1 MVSASNTF
9 RNIVLLGIVLAN
21 SAAAHESLQGPTETR
36 FWDVHRAY
44 NGYTLFGAKGGSY
57 LIDMEGY
64 VVRTWSKVRT
74 NPRFL
79 ANGNILDSSTDD
91 PSRGGGFVEVD
102 WDDNVVWRYTETRSD
117 YAPHHD
123 FKRIFNKKLGSYTTL
138 YIANK
143 TVTQEQ
149 AIAAGCDPSRNYKD
163 AQMDAIVEVD
173 MDGNI
178 VWEWWFFDHVVQDID
193 PTKANYVGEGKTI
206 ADNPGRINLNLPG
219 RPVKRDWL
227 HCNSLDY
234 HPELGHIVTNSVQ
247 GEFYVIDHDGTFAAG
262 DLQASIEL
270 AASEAGDFLYR
281 FGDPARYQQGD
292 PPSILED
299 WTQCTVGHKQIGGSH
314 DIHWIDEGL
323 PGAGHFLVFNNGQYL
338 FDRTCQSYAVEINGF
353 LNAAGQD
360 TGYYVNPP
368 DTGYTQWKPENKD
381 THKQKRDVSNQIVWQ
396 YGSKSNQGFFSH
408 IGSGCQRLPNGN
420 TLICAMTEGHLL
432 EVTEDGQLVW
442 EYINP
447 INTDGIKEVNVD
459 QYPMNNAMFRAY
471 RYTADHPA
479 LAGRDLAPG
488 DTITGKTPSYN
499 SPYPGQSALAPL
511 EPPYPKDLLLPV
523 RSVDCCMSAGL
534 SDVKYALFLSP
545 QDPGGFED
553 LREGLSAP
561 RLPDTGQMAD
571 YTDTFGEDS
580 DYTINPL
587 SYEDNNNGTITD
599 NVTGLIWQKIDGGS
613 VIWEDAIAYADLLS
627 LAGHEDWRLPT
638 SDEIFG
644 ILDHGRQNPA
654 LNTAYFPR
662 TDAQYWWTCETR
674 ADDPARVWIVNEG
687 GGIGAHRISESA
699 QAGGDKR
706 IHVRCVRGQSDQ
718 PILRWMDNNDG
729 TATDLVTHLVWQQTG
744 SEMKMTWEQA
754 LDHAEEMTLAGQENW
769 RLPNI
774 KELRTLTDLTR
785 TNPAVDLA
793 AFPDFQSD
801 DYWSST
807 TLAGH
812 TDRAWTTNFRFGTV
826 SYQPKTASLLVRCV
840 RGPETIMPDVNLP
853 LMRHIEGGTFAMGDH
868 HDLGGAEHRNDE
880 VPVHLVSLND
890 FYIGVYEITNQEYCD
905 FLNDAIVQEQIMVD
919 AGYVTDS
926 RTGGLLCDTYQSDGY
941 SRVHHDGLDF
951 SVAPDK
957 ANHPVVGIRWL
968 GAISYCNWLS
978 RQCGLSACY
987 DPEDQICDFS
997 QNGYRLPTEAEW
1009 EYAGRGG
1016 LYDPYAIYPW
1026 GDDPD
1031 NSKANW
1037 PNSGDPY
1044 EAGPMPYTTPVG
1056 FYNGE
1061 QHFKSDFNWP
1071 GSATTY
1077 QTRDGS
1083 NGYGLYDMAGN
1094 VWEWTNDWYHG
1105 DYYGVSPRYDPQG
1118 PTTGKPMPDGKIY
1131 HVLRSG
1137 NWYNGPQGHSRVSNR
1152 NPAHFRGPQDPYHP
1166 WYHIGFRIARS
1177 DSSNSTLTPETVT
1190 QPGAKISTVAD
1201 GFDFA
1206 EGPATN
1212 RLGELFFSDL
1222 QASRIYRLDSKGQP
1236 SVFLE
1241 NSGGANG
1248 LFFDRSGD
1256 LIACQGDLGRVVSI
1270 SEQLEVTVLADTYQ
1284 GRRFNKP
1291 NDLWI
1296 DSEGGIYFSD
1306 PAYGTKPVQDGEHV
1320 YYINADRTSTT
1331 RVIDDMVRPNGLIGV
1346 PNGQSLYVADHG
1358 AGKVYVYDIIAPGN
1372 LSEKRLFVSKACDGM
1387 TIDRFGN
1394 VYITNESSVLVYNP
1408 DGQLIEQ
1415 ITAGGQVTNVCFG
1428 GLGIGTLYITS
1439 TGTLYAIDMQV
1450 SGYVPK

>member
-1 MVSASNTF
+1 MVSSDNTL
-9 RNIVLLGIVLAN
+9 RKIILLGIALAN
-21 SAAAHESLQGPTETR
+21 SAAAHEALQGPTETR
-36 FWDVHRAY
+36 FWDMHRAY

-64 VVRTWSKVRT
+64 VVHTWSKVRT

-91 PSRGGGFVEVD
+91 PSRGSGFVEVD
-102 WDDNVVWRYTETRSD
+102 WDDNVVWRYTETRPD

-123 FKRIFNKKLGSYTTL
+123 FKRIFNTKLGAYTTL

-143 TVTQEQ
+143 SITHDQ

-178 VWEWWFFDHVVQDID
+178 AWEWWFFDHVVQDID
-193 PTKANYVGEGKTI
+193 PTKTNYVGQGKTI
-206 ADNPGRINLNLPG
+206 GDYPGRINLNLPG

-247 GEFYVIDHDGTFAAG
+247 GEFYVIDHDGTFVAG

-281 FGDPARYQQGD
+281 FGDPARHQQGD
-292 PPSILED
+292 PPSVLED

-314 DIHWIDEGL
+314 DVHWIDDGL

-338 FDRTCQSYAVEINGF
+338 FDRTCQSYAVEINGC

-360 TGYYVNPP
+360 TDYYVNPP
-368 DTGYTQWKPENKD
+368 DAGYTQWKPENKD

-408 IGSGCQRLPNGN
+408 IGSGCQRLANGN

-432 EVTEDGQLVW
+432 EVTEGGELVW

-447 INTDGIKEVNVD
+447 INTDGIREVNVD

-479 LAGRDLAPG
+479 LASRDLTPG
-488 DTITGKTPSYN
+488 DTLTGKTPSYN
-499 SPYPGQSALAPL
+499 SPDSGDRALAPL
-511 EPPYPKDLLLPV
+511 ESPYPKDLL
-523 RSVDCCMSAGL
+523 SVLNVDRCMPAGF
-534 SDVKYALFLSP
+534 SDMKYALFLSP
-545 QDPGGFED
+545 QDPDEFKDISIG
-553 LREGLSAP
+553 S
-561 RLPDTGQMAD
+561 RLPDTGQIAD

-580 DYTINPL
+580 DYTINIP
-587 SYEDNNNGTITD
+587 
-599 NVTGLIWQKIDGGS
+599 VMQ
-613 VIWEDAIAYADLLS
+613 
-627 LAGHEDWRLPT
+627 
-638 SDEIFG
+638 
-644 ILDHGRQNPA
+644 
-654 LNTAYFPR
+654 
-662 TDAQYWWTCETR
+662 
-674 ADDPARVWIVNEG
+674 
-687 GGIGAHRISESA
+687 
-699 QAGGDKR
+699 
-706 IHVRCVRGQSDQ
+706 
-718 PILRWMDNNDG
+718 
-729 TATDLVTHLVWQQTG
+729 
-744 SEMKMTWEQA
+744 
-754 LDHAEEMTLAGQENW
+754 
-769 RLPNI
+769 
-774 KELRTLTDLTR
+774 
-785 TNPAVDLA
+785 
-793 AFPDFQSD
+793 
-801 DYWSST
+801 
-807 TLAGH
+807 
-812 TDRAWTTNFRFGTV
+812 
-826 SYQPKTASLLVRCV
+826 
-840 RGPETIMPDVNLP
+840 
-853 LMRHIEGGTFAMGDH
+853 HIQGGTFAMGDH

-890 FYIGVYEITNQEYCD
+890 FYMGVYEITNTEYCD
-905 FLNDAIVQEQIMVD
+905 FLNDAMTQEHIVVD

-926 RTGGLLCDTYQSDGY
+926 LTGELLCDTYQSDGY
-941 SRVHHDGLDF
+941 SRIHYDGHDF
-951 SVAPDK
+951 NVAADK
-957 ANHPVVGIRWL
+957 ANHPVVGIRWF

-978 RQCGLSACY
+978 RQCGLSPCY
-987 DPEDQICDFS
+987 DLDAQVCDFS

-1016 LYDPYAIYPW
+1016 LDDPYAIYPW

-1071 GSATTY
+1071 DSASTY

-1105 DYYGVSPRYDPQG
+1105 DYYGVSPRYEPQG
-1118 PTTGKPMPDGKIY
+1118 PTIGKPMPDGKIY

-1166 WYHIGFRIARS
+1166 WYHIGFRIVRNDTS
-1177 DSSNSTLTPETVT
+1177 GSKLTPETVT
-1190 QPGAKISTVAD
+1190 QPGAKVTIIAD

-1206 EGPATN
+1206 EGPAAN
-1212 RLGELFFSDL
+1212 SYGELFFSDL
-1222 QASRIYRLDSKGQP
+1222 QASRIYELDNKGQP
-1236 SVFLE
+1236 SVFL
-1241 NSGGANG
+1241 NDSGGANG
-1248 LFFDRSGD
+1248 LFFDISGN

-1270 SEQLEVTVLADTYQ
+1270 SEQRDVTVLADTYQ
-1284 GRRFNKP
+1284 GKRFNKP

-1296 DSEGGIYFSD
+1296 DSEGGVYFTD

-1320 YYINADRTSTT
+1320 YYVSADRTSIT
-1331 RVIDDMVRPNGLIGV
+1331 RVIDDMVRPNGMIGA
-1346 PNGQSLYVADHG
+1346 PDGHSLYVADHG
-1358 AGKVYVYDIIAPGN
+1358 AGKVYVYDIIASGI

-1408 DGQLIEQ
+1408 AGQLIEE

-1428 GLGIGTLYITS
+1428 GLGVSTLYITS
-1439 TGTLYAIDMQV
+1439 TRALYAIDMQV

>member
-1 MVSASNTF
+1 MMVSSNNTF
-9 RNIVLLGIVLAN
+9 RIIVLLGIALAT
-21 SAAAHESLQGPTETR
+21 SAAAYEALQGPTETR

-44 NGYTLFGAKGGSY
+44 NGYTLFGAKGGTY
-57 LIDMEGY
+57 LIDMEGR
-64 VVRTWSKVRT
+64 VVRTWSTVRT

-91 PSRGGGFVEVD
+91 PSRGSGFVEVD
-102 WDDNVVWRYTETRSD
+102 WDHNVVWHYTETRSD

-123 FKRIFNKKLGSYTTL
+123 FVRIFNKKIGAYTTF

-143 TVTQEQ
+143 SITHEQ

-173 MDGNI
+173 MDGHI
-178 VWEWWFFDHVVQDID
+178 VWEWWFLDHVVQDVD

-206 ADNPGRINLNLPG
+206 ADYPGRINLNLPG

-247 GEFYVIDHDGTFAAG
+247 GEFYVIDHDGTFVAD

-299 WTQCTVGHKQIGGSH
+299 WTQSTVGHKQIGGSH
-314 DIHWIDEGL
+314 DVQWIDDGL

-338 FDRTCQSYAVEINGF
+338 FDRTCQSYAVEINAF

-368 DTGYTQWKPENKD
+368 DAGYAEWKPENKD
-381 THKQKRDVSNQIVWQ
+381 THKQKRDVSNQIVWL

-408 IGSGCQRLPNGN
+408 IGSGCQRLANGN

-432 EVTEDGQLVW
+432 EVTEGGQLVW

-447 INTDGIKEVNVD
+447 INTDGIKEINVD

-479 LAGRDLAPG
+479 LAGRDLTPG
-488 DTITGKTPSYN
+488 DTLTGKDPDYN
-499 SPYPGQSALAPL
+499 IPANDRNVSLYLPKSIAYLSFLLATIGAPGQTF
-511 EPPYPKDLLLPV
+511 ELPE
-523 RSVDCCMSAGL
+523 M
-534 SDVKYALFLSP
+534 
-545 QDPGGFED
+545 Q
-553 LREGLSAP
+553 
-561 RLPDTGQMAD
+561 
-571 YTDTFGEDS
+571 
-580 DYTINPL
+580 
-587 SYEDNNNGTITD
+587 
-599 NVTGLIWQKIDGGS
+599 LIS
-613 VIWEDAIAYADLLS
+613 
-627 LAGHEDWRLPT
+627 
-638 SDEIFG
+638 
-644 ILDHGRQNPA
+644 
-654 LNTAYFPR
+654 
-662 TDAQYWWTCETR
+662 
-674 ADDPARVWIVNEG
+674 
-687 GGIGAHRISESA
+687 
-699 QAGGDKR
+699 
-706 IHVRCVRGQSDQ
+706 
-718 PILRWMDNNDG
+718 
-729 TATDLVTHLVWQQTG
+729 
-744 SEMKMTWEQA
+744 
-754 LDHAEEMTLAGQENW
+754 
-769 RLPNI
+769 
-774 KELRTLTDLTR
+774 
-785 TNPAVDLA
+785 
-793 AFPDFQSD
+793 
-801 DYWSST
+801 
-807 TLAGH
+807 
-812 TDRAWTTNFRFGTV
+812 
-826 SYQPKTASLLVRCV
+826 
-840 RGPETIMPDVNLP
+840 
-853 LMRHIEGGTFAMGDH
+853 GGTFEMGDH
-868 HDLGGAEHRNDE
+868 YDLGGAEHRNDE
-880 VPVHLVSLND
+880 VPIHLVTLNN
-890 FYIGVYEITNQEYCD
+890 FYMGAFEITNQEYCD
-905 FLNDAIVQEQIMVD
+905 FLNDAIEQEEILID

-926 RTGGLLCDTYQSDGY
+926 RTGELLCDTYQSDGY
-941 SRVHHDGLDF
+941 SRIHYDGQDF
-951 SVAPDK
+951 SVAADK
-957 ANHPVVGIRWL
+957 ANHPVIGIRWF

-978 RQCGLSACY
+978 RQCGLSPCY
-987 DPEDQICDFS
+987 DLDAQICDFS

-1071 GSATTY
+1071 GSAGTY

-1083 NGYGLYDMAGN
+1083 NDYGLYDMAGN

-1177 DSSNSTLTPETVT
+1177 DPSVPTLTPETVT
-1190 QPGAKISTVAD
+1190 QPGAKATIIAD

-1206 EGPATN
+1206 EGPAAN

-1222 QASRIYRLDSKGQP
+1222 QAGKIYRLDDKGRP
-1236 SVFLE
+1236 SVFL
-1241 NSGGANG
+1241 NDSGGANG
-1248 LFFDRSGD
+1248 LFFDSLGN

-1270 SEQLEVTVLADTYQ
+1270 SQQREITVLADTYQ
-1284 GRRFNKP
+1284 GKRFSKP

-1296 DSEGGIYFSD
+1296 DPEGGIYFSD

-1331 RVIDDMVRPNGLIGV
+1331 RVIDDMVRPNGLIGL
-1346 PNGQSLYVADHG
+1346 PNGHILYVADHG
-1358 AGKVYVYDIIAPGN
+1358 AGKIYVYDIIAPGV
-1372 LSEKRLFVSKACDGM
+1372 LSGKRLFVSKACDGM

-1394 VYITNESSVLVYNP
+1394 VYITNESSVLAYNP
-1408 DGQLIEQ
+1408 AGQLIEQ
-1415 ITAGGQVTNVCFG
+1415 ITSGGQVTNVCFG
-1428 GLGIGTLYITS
+1428 GLGVSTLYITS
-1439 TGTLYAIDMQV
+1439 TKSLYATDMQV
-1450 SGYVPK
+1450 SGYLPY

>member
-1 MVSASNTF
+1 MMISLNNAL
-9 RNIVLLGIVLAN
+9 RNLILLGIALAN
-21 SAAAHESLQGPTETR
+21 SAAAHEALQGPTETR
-36 FWDVHRAY
+36 FWDPHRAY
-44 NGYTLFGAKGGSY
+44 NGYTLFGAKGGTY

-74 NPRFL
+74 NPQFL
-79 ANGNILDSSTDD
+79 ANGNLLDSSTDD
-91 PSRGGGFVEVD
+91 PSRGSGFVEVD
-102 WDDNVVWRYTETRSD
+102 WDDNIVWRYTETRSD

-123 FKRIFNKKLGSYTTL
+123 FKRIFNKKLGAYTTL

-143 TVTQEQ
+143 TVTHEQ

-193 PTKANYVGEGKTI
+193 PTKANYVGDGKTL
-206 ADNPGRINLNLPG
+206 ADYPGRINLNLPG

-247 GEFYVIDHDGTFAAG
+247 GEFYVIDHDGTFVVG
-262 DLQASIEL
+262 ELQASIEL

-314 DIHWIDEGL
+314 DIHWIDDGL
-323 PGAGHFLVFNNGQYL
+323 PGAGNFLVFNNGQYL
-338 FDRTCQSYAVEINGF
+338 FDRTCQSYAVQINGF
-353 LNAAGQD
+353 LDSAGRD
-360 TGYYVNPP
+360 TGYYINPP
-368 DTGYTQWKPENKD
+368 DAGYTQWKPENKD
-381 THKQKRDVSNQIVWQ
+381 THKQKRNVSKQIVWQ

-408 IGSGCQRLPNGN
+408 IGSGCQRLVNGN

-432 EVTEDGQLVW
+432 EVTEGGELVW

-447 INTDGIKEVNVD
+447 INTDGIKEINVD

-479 LAGRDLAPG
+479 LAGRDLTPG
-488 DTITGKTPSYN
+488 DTLTGKTPSYN
-499 SPYPGQSALAPL
+499 GPDLGDRAFAPL
-511 EPPYPKDLLLPV
+511 EPPCPKDLF
-523 RSVDCCMSAGL
+523 SVLSMDRCTPAGF
-534 SDVKYALFLSP
+534 SGVKFALFLNP
-545 QDPGGFED
+545 QDPGEFED
-553 LREGLSAP
+553 SPKGLNAS
-561 RLPDTGQMAD
+561 RLPDTGQIAD

-580 DYTINPL
+580 DYTINPP
-587 SYEDNNNGTITD
+587 SYEDNSDGTITD
-599 NVTGLIWQKIDGGS
+599 NVTGLIWEKIDGGS
-613 VIWEDAIAYADLLS
+613 MAWEDAVAYADLLS
-627 LAGHEDWRLPT
+627 LGGHQDWRLPT
-638 SDEIFG
+638 SDELFA
-644 ILDHGRQNPA
+644 ILDHGQHNPA
-654 LNTAYFPR
+654 LNTTYFPAN
-662 TDAQYWWTCETR
+662 DAQYWWTCETR
-674 ADDPARVWIVNEG
+674 ADDPGRIWVVNEG

-706 IHVRCVRGQSDQ
+706 IHVRCVRGLNPQT
-718 PILRWMDNNDG
+718 ILRWTDNNDG
-729 TATDLVTHLVWQQTG
+729 TVTDLITQLVWQQAG
-744 SEMKMTWEQA
+744 SETKMTWQQA
-754 LDHAEEMTLAGQENW
+754 LVHAEEMILAGWEDW

-774 KELRTLTDLTR
+774 KELRTLTDVTQ
-785 TNPAVDLA
+785 TSPAVDLT
-793 AFPDFQSD
+793 AFPGFQSD

-812 TDRAWTTNFRFGTV
+812 TDRAWTTHFRFGTV

-840 RGPETIMPDVNLP
+840 RGPETIPPDVNLP
-853 LMRHIEGGTFAMGDH
+853 VMQHIQGGTFAMGDH

-880 VPVHLVSLND
+880 VPIHLVSLND

-905 FLNDAIVQEQIMVD
+905 FLNDAIEQAQIAVD
-919 AGYVTDS
+919 DGYVIDS
-926 RTGGLLCDTYQSDGY
+926 QKAELLCDTYQSDGY
-941 SRVHHDGLDF
+941 SRIHYDGHDF
-951 SVAPDK
+951 SVAADK
-957 ANHPVVGIRWL
+957 ANHPVVGIRWF

-978 RQCGLSACY
+978 LKHGLLPCY
-987 DPEDQICDFS
+987 DLDVQICDFS
-997 QNGYRLPTEAEW
+997 QDGYRLPTEAEW

-1061 QHFKSDFNWP
+1061 QHSKSDFNWP
-1071 GSATTY
+1071 GSAGTY

-1083 NGYGLYDMAGN
+1083 NDYGLYDMAGN

-1177 DSSNSTLTPETVT
+1177 GPSVPTLTPETVT
-1190 QPGAKISTVAD
+1190 QPGAKTTVIAD

-1206 EGPATN
+1206 EGPAAN
-1212 RLGELFFSDL
+1212 KLGELFFSDL
-1222 QASRIYRLDSKGQP
+1222 QAGKIYRLDDKGRP
-1236 SVFLE
+1236 SVFL
-1241 NSGGANG
+1241 NDSGGANG
-1248 LFFDRSGD
+1248 LFFDSLGN
-1256 LIACQGDLGRVVSI
+1256 LIACQGDLGRIVSI
-1270 SEQLEVTVLADTYQ
+1270 SEQQDITVLADTYQ
-1284 GRRFNKP
+1284 GKRFNKP

-1296 DSEGGIYFSD
+1296 DPGGGIYFSD

-1320 YYINADRTSTT
+1320 YYISADRTRVT
-1331 RVIDDMVRPNGLIGV
+1331 RIIDDMVRPNGLIG
-1346 PNGQSLYVADHG
+1346 PPDGCILYVADHG
-1358 AGKVYVYDIIAPGN
+1358 AKKVYVYDIIAPGI
-1372 LSEKRLFVSKACDGM
+1372 LSNKRLFVSKACDGM

-1408 DGQLIEQ
+1408 AGELIEQ
-1415 ITAGGQVTNVCFG
+1415 IFAGGQVTNVCFG
-1428 GLGIGTLYITS
+1428 GLGVSTLYITS
-1439 TGTLYAIDMQV
+1439 TRVLYAIEMQV
-1450 SGYVPK
+1450 GGFLH

>member
-1 MVSASNTF
+1 MLSSNRAF
-9 RNIVLLGIVLAN
+9 RLVFLLGILLAS
-21 SAAAHESLQGPTETR
+21 SAAAYEALQGPTEVCY
-36 FWDVHRAY
+36 WDAARAY
-44 NGYTLFGAKGGSY
+44 NGYTLFGARGGTY
-57 LIDMEGY
+57 LIDMEGR
-64 VVRTWSKVRT
+64 VVRSWSKVRT

-102 WDDNVVWRYTETRSD
+102 WDDNVVWRCTETRSD

-123 FKRIFNKKLGSYTTL
+123 FMRIFNKQLGAYTTL

-143 TVTQEQ
+143 TVTNEQ

-173 MDGNI
+173 MNGNI

-193 PTKANYVGEGKTI
+193 PTRANYVGEGKTI
-206 ADNPGRINLNLPG
+206 ADYPGRINLNLPG

-247 GEFYVIDHDGTFAAG
+247 GEFYVIDHDGTFVAG
-262 DLQASIEL
+262 DLQASMEL
-270 AASEAGDFLYR
+270 AASQAGDFLYR
-281 FGDPARYQQGD
+281 FGDPARHEQGD

-314 DIHWIDEGL
+314 DIHWIDDGL
-323 PGAGHFLVFNNGQYL
+323 PGAGHFLIFNNGQYL

-353 LNAAGQD
+353 LDAGGRD

-368 DTGYTQWKPENKD
+368 DAGYTQWKPENKD
-381 THKQKRDVSNQIVWQ
+381 THKQKRNVSNQIVWQ
-396 YGSKSNQGFFSH
+396 YGSKSHQGFFSH
-408 IGSGCQRLPNGN
+408 IGSGCQRLANGN

-447 INTDGIKEVNVD
+447 INTDGIKEINVD

-479 LAGRDLAPG
+479 LAGRDLTPG
-488 DTITGKTPSYN
+488 DTLTGKTPSYN
-499 SPYPGQSALAPL
+499 SPDSKDRAFAPL
-511 EPPYPKDLLLPV
+511 EPPCSKDLF
-523 RSVDCCMSAGL
+523 SVLNMDSAMSAG
-534 SDVKYALFLSP
+534 SSNIRYALFLSP
-545 QDPGGFED
+545 QDPGEFED
-553 LREGLSAP
+553 ISIGSS
-561 RLPDTGQMAD
+561 LPDTGQTAD
-571 YTDTFGEDS
+571 YADTFGEDS
-580 DYTINPL
+580 DYTINPP
-587 SYEDNNNGTITD
+587 SYVDNSDGTVTD
-599 NVTGLIWQKIDGGS
+599 NVTGLIWQKIDGS
-613 VIWEDAIAYADLLS
+613 SMSWEDAIAYADLLS
-627 LAGHEDWRLPT
+627 LGGHQDWRLPT
-638 SDEIFG
+638 SDELFE
-644 ILDHGRQNPA
+644 ILDHGQHNPA
-654 LNTAYFPR
+654 LNTTCFPAN
-662 TDAQYWWTCETR
+662 DAQYWWTCETR
-674 ADDPARVWIVNEG
+674 ADDPGRVWVVNEG

-706 IHVRCVRGQSDQ
+706 IHVRCVRGLNPQ
-718 PILRWMDNNDG
+718 PTLRWTDNNDG
-729 TATDLVTHLVWQQTG
+729 TVTDLFTHLVWQQTG
-744 SEMKMTWEQA
+744 SEMKMAWEQA
-754 LDHAEEMTLAGQENW
+754 LVHAEEMTLAGREDW

-774 KELRTLTDLTR
+774 KELRTLTDVTQ
-785 TNPAVDLA
+785 TNPAVDLT

-812 TDRAWTTNFRFGTV
+812 TDRAWTTNFRFGIV
-826 SYQPKTASLLVRCV
+826 SYQPKTTSLLVRCV
-840 RGPETIMPDVNLP
+840 SGPDTIPPDVNLP
-853 LMRHIEGGTFAMGDH
+853 VMQHLQGGTFAMGDH

-880 VPVHLVSLND
+880 VPVHMVSLND

-905 FLNDAIVQEQIMVD
+905 FLNDAIEQEQIAVD
-919 AGYVTDS
+919 DGYVTDS
-926 RTGGLLCDTYQSDGY
+926 RTAGLLCDTYQSDGY
-941 SRVHHDGLDF
+941 SRINYDGHDF
-951 SVAPDK
+951 SVAVDK
-957 ANHPVVGIRWL
+957 ANHPVVGVRWF
-968 GAISYCNWLS
+968 GAVSYCNWLS
-978 RQCGLSACY
+978 RQRGLSPCY
-987 DPEDQICDFS
+987 DLDAQICDSS

-1016 LYDPYAIYPW
+1016 LHDPYAIYTW

-1061 QHFKSDFNWP
+1061 RHLKSDFNWP
-1071 GSATTY
+1071 SPAGNY
-1077 QTRDGS
+1077 QTADGS
-1083 NGYGLYDMAGN
+1083 NEYGLYDMAGN

-1118 PTTGKPMPDGKIY
+1118 PTVGKPMPDGKIY

-1177 DSSNSTLTPETVT
+1177 DPSGSTLTPETVT
-1190 QPGAKISTVAD
+1190 QPGANVTIIAD

-1206 EGPATN
+1206 EGPAAN
-1212 RLGELFFSDL
+1212 SLGELFFSDL
-1222 QASRIYRLDSKGQP
+1222 QASKIYRLDDKGRP
-1236 SVFLE
+1236 SVFLN

-1248 LFFDRSGD
+1248 LFFDRSGN

-1270 SEQLEVTVLADTYQ
+1270 SEQQDITVLADTYQ
-1284 GRRFNKP
+1284 GKPFTKP

-1331 RVIDDMVRPNGLIGV
+1331 RVIDDMVRPNGLIGL
-1346 PNGQSLYVADHG
+1346 PNGHILYVADHG
-1358 AGKVYVYDIIAPGN
+1358 AGKIYAYDIIAPGI
-1372 LSEKRLFVSKACDGM
+1372 LAGKRLFVSKACDGM

-1394 VYITNESSVLVYNP
+1394 VYITNEDSALVYNP
-1408 DGQLIEQ
+1408 AGQLIEQ
-1415 ITAGGQVTNVCFG
+1415 IIAGGQVTNVCFG
-1428 GLGIGTLYITS
+1428 GLGVSTLYITS
-1439 TGTLYAIDMQV
+1439 TRALYAIEMQV
-1450 SGYVPK
+1450 GGFLH

>member
-1 MVSASNTF
+1 MAIQPDIN
-9 RNIVLLGIVLAN
+9 
-21 SAAAHESLQGPTETR
+21 
-36 FWDVHRAY
+36 
-44 NGYTLFGAKGGSY
+44 
-57 LIDMEGY
+57 
-64 VVRTWSKVRT
+64 KVIH
-74 NPRFL
+74 P
-79 ANGNILDSSTDD
+79 
-91 PSRGGGFVEVD
+91 PS
-102 WDDNVVWRYTETRSD
+102 
-117 YAPHHD
+117 
-123 FKRIFNKKLGSYTTL
+123 
-138 YIANK
+138 
-143 TVTQEQ
+143 
-149 AIAAGCDPSRNYKD
+149 
-163 AQMDAIVEVD
+163 
-173 MDGNI
+173 
-178 VWEWWFFDHVVQDID
+178 
-193 PTKANYVGEGKTI
+193 
-206 ADNPGRINLNLPG
+206 
-219 RPVKRDWL
+219 
-227 HCNSLDY
+227 
-234 HPELGHIVTNSVQ
+234 
-247 GEFYVIDHDGTFAAG
+247 
-262 DLQASIEL
+262 
-270 AASEAGDFLYR
+270 
-281 FGDPARYQQGD
+281 
-292 PPSILED
+292 SILED

-338 FDRTCQSYAVEINGF
+338 YDRTCQSYAVEINGF
-353 LNAAGQD
+353 LNGAGQD
-360 TGYYVNPP
+360 TDYYVNPP
-368 DTGYTQWKPENKD
+368 NAGYTQWKPENKD

-408 IGSGCQRLPNGN
+408 IGSGCQRLANGN

-432 EVTEDGQLVW
+432 EVTENGELVW

-447 INTDGIKEVNVD
+447 INTDDIKEINVD

-479 LAGRDLAPG
+479 LAGRNLTPG
-488 DTITGKTPSYN
+488 DTLTGKTPSYN
-499 SPYPGQSALAPL
+499 SPDPGDRALAPL
-511 EPPYPKDLLLPV
+511 EPPYPKSLFSVLYMDSCMPV
-523 RSVDCCMSAGL
+523 GYPE
-534 SDVKYALFLSP
+534 VKYALFLSP
-545 QDPGGFED
+545 QGPGEFED
-553 LREGLSAP
+553 MSIGLIGSN
-561 RLPDTGQMAD
+561 LSDTGQIAD

-580 DYTINPL
+580 DYTINPP

-599 NVTGLIWQKIDGGS
+599 NVTGLIWQKIDAGS
-613 VIWEDAIAYADLLS
+613 MAWEDAIAYADLLS
-627 LAGHEDWRLPT
+627 LSGHQDWRLPT
-638 SDEIFG
+638 SDELFG
-644 ILDHGRQNPA
+644 ILDHGQHNPA
-654 LNTAYFPR
+654 LNTTYFSPS
-662 TDAQYWWTCETR
+662 DAQYWWTCETR
-674 ADDPARVWIVNEG
+674 ADDPGRVWVVNEG

-706 IHVRCVRGQSDQ
+706 IHVRCVREQTT
-718 PILRWMDNNDG
+718 PLTHRWIGNNDG
-729 TATDLVTHLVWQQTG
+729 TITDLVTHLIWQQTG
-744 SEMKMTWEQA
+744 SETKSTWEQA
-754 LDHAEEMTLAGQENW
+754 LVHAEDLALAGQEDW

-774 KELRTLTDLTR
+774 KELRTLTDVTQ

-840 RGPETIMPDVNLP
+840 RGPETIVPDVNLP
-853 LMRHIEGGTFAMGDH
+853 IMQHIQGGTFAMGDH

-880 VPVHLVSLND
+880 VPVHQVSLTD
-890 FYIGVYEITNQEYCD
+890 FHIGVYEITNQEYCD
-905 FLNDAIVQEQIMVD
+905 FLNDAIEQEQIAVD
-919 AGYVTDS
+919 DGYVIDS
-926 RTGGLLCDTYQSDGY
+926 QTGGLLCDTYQSDGY
-941 SRVHHDGLDF
+941 SRVHHDGHDF
-951 SVAPDK
+951 SVAADK
-957 ANHPVVGIRWL
+957 ANHPVVGIRWFV
-968 GAISYCNWLS
+968 AISYCNWLS
-978 RQCGLSACY
+978 RQCGLSPCY
-987 DPEDQICDFS
+987 ELDAQICDFS

-1016 LYDPYAIYPW
+1016 HDPYAIYPW

-1044 EAGPMPYTTPVG
+1044 EAGPIPYTTPVG

-1061 QHFKSDFNWP
+1061 EHFKIDFSWP
-1071 GSATTY
+1071 GSASTY

-1083 NGYGLYDMAGN
+1083 NDYGLYDMAGN

-1118 PTTGKPMPDGKIY
+1118 PTSGKPMPDGNIY

-1166 WYHIGFRIARS
+1166 WYHIGFRIVRNDTS
-1177 DSSNSTLTPETVT
+1177 GSKLTPETVT
-1190 QPGAKISTVAD
+1190 QPGAKVTTVAD

-1206 EGPATN
+1206 EGPAAN
-1212 RLGELFFSDL
+1212 SYGELFFSDL
-1222 QASRIYRLDSKGQP
+1222 QASRIYRLDNKGQP
-1236 SVFLE
+1236 SVFLN

-1248 LFFDRSGD
+1248 LLFDSSGN

-1270 SEQLEVTVLADTYQ
+1270 SEQRDITILADTYQ

-1320 YYINADRTSTT
+1320 YYINADRTGIT
-1331 RVIDDMVRPNGLIGV
+1331 RVIDDMVRPNGLIGL
-1346 PNGQSLYVADHG
+1346 PNDYILYVADHG
-1358 AGKVYVYDIIAPGN
+1358 AGKVYAYDIITPGI
-1372 LSEKRLFVSKACDGM
+1372 LSGKRLFVSKACDGM
-1387 TIDRFGN
+1387 TTDRFGN

-1408 DGQLIEQ
+1408 AGQLIEQ
-1415 ITAGGQVTNVCFG
+1415 IMAGGQVTNVCFG
-1428 GLGIGTLYITS
+1428 GLGVSTLYITS
-1439 TGTLYAIDMQV
+1439 TRALHAVDMQV

>member
-1 MVSASNTF
+1 MVSSNSAF
-9 RNIVLLGIVLAN
+9 RHAVLLGILLAN
-21 SAAAHESLQGPTETR
+21 SAAAYEVLQGPTEVR
-36 FWDVHRAY
+36 YWDAAGAY
-44 NGYTLFGAKGGSY
+44 HGYTLFGARGGTY
-57 LIDMEGY
+57 LIDMEGR
-64 VVRTWSKVRT
+64 VVRSWSKVRT

-79 ANGNILDSSTDD
+79 ENGNILDSSTDD
-91 PSRGGGFVEVD
+91 PSRGSGFVEVD

-123 FKRIFNKKLGSYTTL
+123 FMRIFNKELGAYTTL

-143 TVTQEQ
+143 SITHEQ

-163 AQMDAIVEVD
+163 AEMDTIVEVD
-173 MDGNI
+173 MEGNI

-193 PTKANYVGEGKTI
+193 PTKVNYVGEGKTV
-206 ADNPGRINLNLPG
+206 ADYPGRINLNLPG
-219 RPVKRDWL
+219 RPLKRDWL

-247 GEFYVIDHDGTFAAG
+247 GEFYVIDHDGTFVAG
-262 DLQASIEL
+262 DPQASIEL
-270 AASEAGDFLYR
+270 AASEAGNFLYR
-281 FGDPARYQQGD
+281 FGDPARYEQGD

-314 DIHWIDEGL
+314 DIHWIDDGL
-323 PGAGHFLVFNNGQYL
+323 PGAGNFLVFNNGQYL

-368 DTGYTQWKPENKD
+368 DAGYTQWKPENKD

-408 IGSGCQRLPNGN
+408 IGSGCQRLANGN

-432 EVTEDGQLVW
+432 EVTENGELVW

-447 INTDGIKEVNVD
+447 VNTDGIKEINVD

-471 RYTADHPA
+471 RYAADHPA
-479 LAGRDLAPG
+479 LVGRDLTPG

-499 SPYPGQSALAPL
+499 SPDPGDSALAPI
-511 EPPYPKDLLLPV
+511 EMPYPKDLLLP
-523 RSVDCCMSAGL
+523 SMSTGF
-534 SDVKYALFLSP
+534 SDVKYALFLGP

-553 LREGLSAP
+553 LPEGLSAS
-561 RLPDTGQMAD
+561 RLPDTGQVAD

-580 DYTINPL
+580 DYTINPP
-587 SYEDNNNGTITD
+587 SYTDNGDGTITD
-599 NVTGLIWQKIDGGS
+599 DVTGLMWQKTDGGS
-613 VIWEDAIAYADLLS
+613 VVWEDAIAYADLLS
-627 LAGHEDWRLPT
+627 LAGHQDWRLPT
-638 SDEIFG
+638 SDELFG
-644 ILDHGRQNPA
+644 ILDHSQHNPA
-654 LNTAYFPR
+654 LDITCFPPSG
-662 TDAQYWWTCETR
+662 AQYWWTCKTR
-674 ADDPARVWIVNEG
+674 ADDPSRVWVVNEG
-687 GGIGAHRISESA
+687 GGIGAHRMSESDH
-699 QAGGDKR
+699 AGGDKR
-706 IHVRCVRGQSDQ
+706 IHVRCVRGQTAQ
-718 PILRWMDNNDG
+718 PTLRWMDNNDG
-729 TATDLVTHLVWQQTG
+729 TVTDLPTHLIWQRTG
-744 SEMKMTWEQA
+744 SETKMTWEQA
-754 LDHAEEMTLAGQENW
+754 LAHAEDLVLAGQEDW

-774 KELRTLTDLTR
+774 KELRTLTDISQ

-793 AFPDFQSD
+793 AFPDLQSD

-807 TLAGH
+807 TLAGD

-826 SYQPKTASLLVRCV
+826 SYQPKTASLLIRCV
-840 RGPETIMPDVNLP
+840 RGPETIVPDVNVP
-853 LMRHIEGGTFAMGDH
+853 MMQHILGGTFAMGDH

-880 VPVHLVSLND
+880 VPVHLVSLKD
-890 FYIGVYEITNQEYCD
+890 FYIGAYEITNQQYCD
-905 FLNDAIVQEQIMVD
+905 FLNDAIVQEQIVVD
-919 AGYVTDS
+919 AGYVSSS
-926 RTGGLLCDTYQSDGY
+926 RTGRLLCDTYQSDGY
-941 SRVHHDGLDF
+941 SRIHFDGDAF
-951 SVAPDK
+951 GVAVDK
-957 ANHPVVGIRWL
+957 ENHPVVGIRWF

-978 RQCGLSACY
+978 RQCGLSPCY
-987 DPEDQICDFS
+987 DLDTQISDFS

-1016 LYDPYAIYPW
+1016 LHDPYAIYPW

-1061 QHFKSDFNWP
+1061 EHFKTDLNWP
-1071 GSATTY
+1071 GPANNY
-1077 QTRDGS
+1077 QTKDGA

-1094 VWEWTNDWYHG
+1094 VWEWTNDWYHS

-1118 PTTGKPMPDGKIY
+1118 PTVGKPMPDGKTY
-1131 HVLRSG
+1131 HVLRGG

-1152 NPAHFRGPQDPYHP
+1152 NPAYFRGPQDPYHL

-1177 DSSNSTLTPETVT
+1177 DSSISTLIPETVT
-1190 QPGAKISTVAD
+1190 QPGAKAKTIAD

-1206 EGPATN
+1206 EGPAAN
-1212 RLGELFFSDL
+1212 SAGELFFSDL
-1222 QASRIYRLDSKGQP
+1222 QAGRIYKLDSKGQP
-1236 SVFLE
+1236 SIFVN

-1248 LFFDRSGD
+1248 LFFDRSGN
-1256 LIACQGDLGRVVSI
+1256 LIACQGDMGRVVSI
-1270 SEQLEVTVLADTYQ
+1270 SEQGDIAVLADTYQ
-1284 GRRFNKP
+1284 GKRFNKP

-1296 DSEGGIYFSD
+1296 DPEGGIYFSD
-1306 PAYGTKPVQDGEHV
+1306 PAYGIKPVQDGEHV
-1320 YYINADRTSTT
+1320 YYINPERTSTI
-1331 RVIDDMVRPNGLIGV
+1331 RVIDDMVRPNGLVGLQD
-1346 PNGQSLYVADHG
+1346 GQILYVADHG
-1358 AGKVYVYDIIAPGN
+1358 AGKVYVYDIIAPGV
-1372 LSEKRLFVSKACDGM
+1372 LSEKRLLVSKVCDGM

-1408 DGQLIEQ
+1408 AGQLIEQ
-1415 ITAGGQVTNVCFG
+1415 IIAGGQVTNVCFG
-1428 GLGIGTLYITS
+1428 GLGVSTLYITS
-1439 TGTLYAIDMQV
+1439 TRALYAIEMQV
-1450 SGYVPK
+1450 GGFLP